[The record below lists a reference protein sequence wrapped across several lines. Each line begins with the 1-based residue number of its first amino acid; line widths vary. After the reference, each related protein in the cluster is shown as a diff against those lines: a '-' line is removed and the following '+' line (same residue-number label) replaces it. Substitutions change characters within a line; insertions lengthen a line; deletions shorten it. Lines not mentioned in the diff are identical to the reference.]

1 MIIEHRFSLTNSC
14 HTEFLYIGLI
24 ELLSLLQ
31 QVINIH
37 TQSLWYS
44 FCIRII
50 SKARLPE
57 YKEVFA
63 LLHSPPRPSGIAAEH
78 VVRSLFKS
86 FIPVSRSD
94 IHTIITN
101 SRNIHHLYGIRISLL
116 MDCYRNTL
124 LTTFDS
130 NLCLSISFIIVLLRS
145 KGILTSPAPPL
156 GTVILAKR

>member
-1 MIIEHRFSLTNSC
+1 MIIKNRFSLSHSC

-37 TQSLWYS
+37 TQSLRYRFS
-44 FCIRII
+44 IRII

-57 YKEVFA
+57 HKEVLA

-86 FIPVSRSD
+86 FIPGTRSD

-130 NLCLSISFIIVLLRS
+130 NLCLTISFIIVFTKEQRHLNISCTTLRHS
-145 KGILTSPAPPL
+145 YF
-156 GTVILAKR
+156 